1 MRLVLLATR
10 RLVCPL
16 LRRRLRRAGTT
27 ASSSR
32 LRGRHWLLITVWLLR
47 LRLLRL
53 RLLLLALWLPRLLLR
68 GRLQPLLVR

>member
-1 MRLVLLATR
+1 MRLVRLVLLVTR

-32 LRGRHWLLITVWLLR
+32 LRGRHWLLMTVW
-47 LRLLRL
+47 LLRL